1 MAWGGS
7 TGKLQGEGME
17 TVYIVGIVA
26 VAVVL
31 LGVVWLLRDRITT
44 GRFGASA
51 TEKKVEAEFKAASPR
66 KEKQPSG
73 PAPAPEKPPS
83 VDISGNLMIGAN
95 VVRIW
100 RNGVRIARNWL
111 LGEQEIEVGKERP
124 QLASEPKKRK
134 KK

>member
-7 TGKLQGEGME
+7 TGKLQEEGME
-17 TVYIVGIVA
+17 TVYIVGIIA

-51 TEKKVEAEFKAASPR
+51 AERKVEAEFRATSPR
-66 KEKQPSG
+66 KETKDHTQAPS
-73 PAPAPEKPPS
+73 EKLPS
-83 VDISGNLMIGAN
+83 VDISDNVMIGAN

-100 RNGVRIARNWL
+100 RNGVRVARNWL
-111 LGEQEIEVGKERP
+111 LGEQEIEVGRERP
-124 QLASEPKKRK
+124 QSASEPKKRK
-134 KK
+134 KQ